1 MDNSISMEELKTHM
15 VDREAH
21 ILYLLRIKAFK
32 SMAAMAED
40 MGVTDGYIRQ
50 VKHRGIH
57 KRPERMHRPGYVKRI
72 LQLWGI
78 GIITEKM
85 SLQTTT

>member
-1 MDNSISMEELKTHM
+1 MDNSISIKELKTHIT
-15 VDREAH
+15 DREAH
-21 ILYLLRIKAFK
+21 IRYLLRVGAFK

-50 VKHRGIH
+50 IKHRSIH
-57 KRPERMHRPGYVKRI
+57 KRSRGMHRPGYVKRI

-78 GIITEKM
+78 KIIAERM
-85 SLQTTT
+85 SI